1 MADGDLNSHSL
12 NKIYARFTIIIFKD
26 ILLSVY
32 ILLSEGFSRGCS
44 VNPVCKLQPID
55 AVVELGWD

>member
-1 MADGDLNSHSL
+1 MRVSL
-12 NKIYARFTIIIFKD
+12 LLFFKD